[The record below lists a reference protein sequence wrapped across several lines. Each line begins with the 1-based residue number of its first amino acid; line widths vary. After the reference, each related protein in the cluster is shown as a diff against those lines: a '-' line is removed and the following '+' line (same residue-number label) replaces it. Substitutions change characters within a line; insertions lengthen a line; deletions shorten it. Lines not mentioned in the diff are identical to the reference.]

1 MRSRMSER
9 IKKKRDVNNED
20 KLYRLTQGPLI
31 FDDDV
36 EETKGNQKTVKD
48 ATTSAV
54 LPLLALAVICIVGM
68 IWLNHKRQGV
78 ARVYIPKSVMSED
91 RSLLY

>member
-36 EETKGNQKTVKD
+36 EETKGNQKTVKGNYTRRID
-48 ATTSAV
+48 LFSFR
-54 LPLLALAVICIVGM
+54 
-68 IWLNHKRQGV
+68 KRE
-78 ARVYIPKSVMSED
+78 I
-91 RSLLY
+91 